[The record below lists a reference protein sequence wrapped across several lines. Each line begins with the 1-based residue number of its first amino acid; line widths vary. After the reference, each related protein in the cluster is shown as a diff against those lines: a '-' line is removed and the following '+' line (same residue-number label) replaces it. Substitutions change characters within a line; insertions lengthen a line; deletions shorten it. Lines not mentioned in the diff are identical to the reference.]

1 MVRQLPM
8 PKNSLIKT
16 NPYLKNAAER
26 NASLTASVV
35 TSSAIEG
42 VHLHHMDDADAG
54 WAVVASPGSLK
65 KKAKKKSAVS
75 CHEAE
80 ESYRSR
86 R

>member
-1 MVRQLPM
+1 M

-16 NPYLKNAAER
+16 NPYLRNAAER

-42 VHLHHMDDADAG
+42 VHLHLDDQNAG
-54 WAVVASPGSLK
+54 WSVAAATGKSSKKLK
-65 KKAKKKSAVS
+65 KDKSAVT
-75 CHEAE
+75 CHESSG
-80 ESYRSR
+80 SYRSR